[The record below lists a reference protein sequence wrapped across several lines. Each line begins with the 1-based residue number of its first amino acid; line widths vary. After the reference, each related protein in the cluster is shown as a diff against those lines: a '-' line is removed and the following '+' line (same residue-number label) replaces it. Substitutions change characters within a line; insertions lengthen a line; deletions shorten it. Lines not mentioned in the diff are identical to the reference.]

1 MALKTHKVFY
11 ILLITLCVTRAQLIE
26 DYESSSESNQAQ
38 QLPLTIKQQPQSQI
52 AIKGNRV
59 TFKCDFE
66 ASSAASNDVDA
77 TTATTLP
84 RQMQSTQAQTID
96 YSIIKVSW
104 LHNSR
109 PVEATS
115 SNEQSSLSTLNA
127 NKYVLDRNSL
137 VILSFEPHT
146 HNGQYRCMINNTMF
160 SPPLIMLSEPADL
173 SAASMSEFQVEHS
186 SELVSNLE
194 MSEGNVAIIGC
205 KLPQSNPPA
214 VPIFYLNDNVLVTE
228 VMDANAVDNREN
240 SFNRYKV
247 FPSGNLQIS
256 NVRHKDTGVY
266 KCAARNPITNEI
278 KASTRRVH
286 LKVNEPFGTKLPDII
301 YAPVDTNRV
310 RVGGN
315 LTLECVANGAPVPL
329 VSWEK
334 FGGTLPPEKRSAQI
348 YGNLILTNVQL
359 EDKGT
364 YVCRAENG
372 PGQATFK
379 TAMVD
384 VFESPS
390 TIGQE
395 IAPTSYTAKNGQTV
409 QLKCPIK
416 SRPRADIQWFYQGR
430 LLTSNQLQRI
440 QTVGD
445 QSLLTLKKFH
455 SSTSTGIYQ
464 CYAQNEYGF
473 KQVNLLI
480 IPFDVKSSSN
490 SNANNTPK
498 RPVIIMGPQ
507 NTTIYE
513 GQSVVLL
520 CVTGGENA
528 AAAAAAS
535 SSTQI
540 NWLQNDLII
549 EPTLMRRFEI
559 NQLLGN
565 LRIVSIQKS
574 DAGIY
579 KCIASNEFGMS
590 TAEAHVQVKSTTEVG
605 GVDEVPVVTNKK
617 EEDLIAKQLPQASRP
632 IIQQIGHDKILLK
645 WNVGAN
651 NLNTANNNI
660 AYFKVE
666 YKTNKQQQ
674 QIPGIQPNTWL
685 TIDEQIDSKKREYIL
700 TDLSKHDTYRFRIT
714 TFFLNGEL
722 NHSHQSTR
730 FKLESTWTD
739 LVLPLT
745 TKPASA
751 NFEIK
756 LSQIQVQITQIWA
769 IAASSLGL
777 KWNVFLLEQKETSL
791 NSVNLILSKING
803 FYVYYRKLSPS
814 QSNQVINVPLYN
826 YTRLN
831 IPISSDAKQKQL
843 IETHMIANLEPE
855 TQYEIKM
862 TCYNLNGDLC
872 SFSNTVTGL
881 TLSGGSTPSQRASEI
896 IRVTNSN
903 SNLNNIE
910 QAVLLKTKQN
920 EILFM
925 ILGIVLGILTLLLII
940 FVLMCLMRHRQ
951 HKRLLA
957 QLQNT
962 SQKLASSSCP
972 TLIYE
977 DSLRH
982 HSQTNTNHHSQ
993 TQQRLNLHH
1002 YNQNGGMGSIGGN
1015 DSNSTN
1021 SQSMSTTT
1029 SSMTTPPALNSA
1041 QTQSDQQ
1048 ISHVLLLN
1056 GNTVSASSLQPA
1068 PPIPNA
1074 PPPSIF
1080 PPNNTSTLNRMNINL
1095 NPLNT
1100 YLENSN
1106 SRFINPLMSPSKQNQ
1121 NQENFYHTLTTLGNL
1136 PTQTAP
1142 TQASNDFC
1150 NEAAAA
1156 AMFADYNNATL
1167 NIRAQIMLKQQ
1178 QQQQQIQLM
1187 NTLLKQQQHFNNM
1200 NTLEKNNSSSKSGK
1214 SPSTSS
1220 MRRKNLLNSSKK
1232 SKKSLKKHDSNL
1244 SDKNVNS
1251 SSINS
1256 NLDDNNLLQQT
1267 KNYYLLPN
1275 MRTQQQQQQNNN
1287 SNNIYNDVSFLT
1299 LEAALNQGNR
1309 PLFNS
1314 ANNALGNFYLLNQPQ
1329 ASHLLQHHPVYN
1341 SSISTFSPNHL
1352 IQQQPLLMSPSKI
1365 ASQQNAQNAGD
1376 VNIFDTKN
1384 TQLIDSNP
1392 CTTATNNN
1400 SNNKEISIYES
1411 SDMDINPSEQD
1422 PMLVNNNNN
1431 NSNHYASSGLLL
1443 TKNVNVNKKQYSEKE
1458 NNLDEQRQL
1467 I

>member
-1 MALKTHKVFY
+1 MMKHFFKFVT
-11 ILLITLCVTRAQLIE
+11 ILLISRAIQAQID
-26 DYESSSESNQAQ
+26 DYESTETHSIQAQ
-38 QLPLTIKQQPQSQI
+38 QLPLTIKQHPQSQI

-66 ASSAASNDVDA
+66 AAASSNDPD
-77 TTATTLP
+77 THI
-84 RQMQSTQAQTID
+84 QSTKTQTID
-96 YSIIKVSW
+96 YSLIKVSW
-104 LHNSR
+104 LHDSR
-109 PVEATS
+109 LVEATS
-115 SNEQSSLSTLNA
+115 SNEPSSPLMATLNV
-127 NKYVLDRNSL
+127 NQYVIDHNSL
-137 VILSFEPHT
+137 VILAYEPHK
-146 HNGQYRCMINNTMF
+146 HNGQYRCMLNNTMF
-160 SPPLIMLSEPADL
+160 SPPLILLSEPASL
-173 SAASMSEFQVEHS
+173 STATINEFQVDA
-186 SELVSNLE
+186 SESLTSLE
-194 MSEGNVAIIGC
+194 MSEGNVAIISC

-214 VPIFYLNDNVLVTE
+214 VPIFYLNDNLLATE
-228 VMDANAVDNREN
+228 MMGVKENAFN
-240 SFNRYKV
+240 NRYKV
-247 FPSGNLQIS
+247 FQSGNLQIA

-266 KCAARNPITNEI
+266 KCGARNSVTNEI
-278 KASTRRVH
+278 KVSPKRVH
-286 LKVNEPFGTKLPDII
+286 LKVYEPFGTKLPDII
-301 YAPVDTNRV
+301 LTPQDTNRV

-334 FGGTLPPEKRSAQI
+334 FGGTLPEKRSIQI
-348 YGNLILTNVQL
+348 YGNLILTNIQL

-384 VFESPS
+384 VFESP
-390 TIGQE
+390 T
-395 IAPTSYTAKNGQTV
+395 TSSADTTYTAKNGQTV

-416 SRPRADIQWFYQGR
+416 SRPRADTQWFYQGR
-430 LLTSNQLQRI
+430 LLASNQMQRI

-445 QSLLTLKKFH
+445 MSILTLKKFH

-473 KQVNLLI
+473 KQVNLLL
-480 IPFDVKSSSN
+480 IPFESKSGN
-490 SNANNTPK
+490 SVGAENTPK

-520 CVTGGENA
+520 CVTGESS
-528 AAAAAAS
+528 S

-574 DAGIY
+574 DAGVY
-579 KCIASNEFGMS
+579 KCIASNEYGMS
-590 TAEAHVQVKSTTEVG
+590 TAEAFVQVKSTENEV
-605 GVDEVPVVTNKK
+605 TTKK
-617 EEDLIAKQLPQASRP
+617 DDDIIVKQLAQASRP
-632 IIQQIGHDKILLK
+632 TIQQIGHDKILLK
-645 WNVGAN
+645 WHLTNEN
-651 NLNTANNNI
+651 NNNNI
-660 AYFKVE
+660 GYFKVE

-674 QIPGIQPNTWL
+674 QLPGIQPNTWL

-700 TDLSKHDTYRFRIT
+700 TDLSKLETYRFRIT

-739 LVLPLT
+739 LMLT
-745 TKPASA
+745 TAKMVE
-751 NFEIK
+751 NVEIK

-777 KWNVFLLEQKETSL
+777 KWNAFLLEQQDASL
-791 NSVNLILSKING
+791 NSVHLILSKING
-803 FYVYYRKLSPS
+803 FYVYYRKLNSS
-814 QSNQVINVPLYN
+814 QSNNQQVNVPLYN

-831 IPISSDAKQKQL
+831 LPISGTNQKL

-855 TQYEIKM
+855 STYEIKM
-862 TCYNLNGDLC
+862 TCYNLKGDLC
-872 SFSNTVTGL
+872 SFSNAVTGL
-881 TLSGGSTPSQRASEI
+881 TLSVNSTPQPTSEVI
-896 IRVTNSN
+896 SLNGINLTPSTN
-903 SNLNNIE
+903 NLNNIE

-925 ILGIVLGILTLLLII
+925 VLGIVLGILILLLII

-982 HSQTNTNHHSQ
+982 QAATNHHSQ

-1002 YNQNGGMGSIGGN
+1002 YNQNSLGGN

-1029 SSMTTPPALNSA
+1029 SSMTTPPAMNSA
-1041 QTQSDQQ
+1041 QTNSDINNSQQ
-1048 ISHVLLLN
+1048 MSHVLLLN
-1056 GNTVSASSLQPA
+1056 GNTISTSSIPPA

-1074 PPPSIF
+1074 PPPQIF
-1080 PPNNTSTLNRMNINL
+1080 PNTNTSTLNRMNINL
-1095 NPLNT
+1095 NPLNSF
-1100 YLENSN
+1100 LENATNSN
-1106 SRFINPLMSPSKQNQ
+1106 RFNPLMSPSKPNQ
-1121 NQENFYHTLTTLGNL
+1121 GQENFYHTLTTLGNL
-1136 PTQTAP
+1136 PSS
-1142 TQASNDFC
+1142 ASSQINNDFS

-1156 AMFADYNNATL
+1156 MYADYNNATL
-1167 NIRAQIMLKQQ
+1167 SIRAQIMLKQQ
-1178 QQQQQIQLM
+1178 QQQQQHIQLM

-1200 NTLEKNNSSSKSGK
+1200 NTLEKNKSSSSSKSAK
-1214 SPSTSS
+1214 SPSSSS

-1232 SKKSLKKHDSNL
+1232 SKKSFKKHDSNL
-1244 SDKNVNS
+1244 SDKHVNS
-1251 SSINS
+1251 SNS
-1256 NLDDNNLLQQT
+1256 LNANANLDENTLLQQQP

-1275 MRTQQQQQQNNN
+1275 IRTQP
-1287 SNNIYNDVSFLT
+1287 NNIYNDVNFLT
-1299 LEAALNQGNR
+1299 IEAALNQNNI
-1309 PLFNS
+1309 PIFNNI
-1314 ANNALGNFYLLNQPQ
+1314 NNNNGLGNFYLLNQQ
-1329 ASHLLQHHPVYN
+1329 QTSHLLQQHPVYN

-1352 IQQQPLLMSPSKI
+1352 IQQQPPLLMSPSKI
-1365 ASQQNAQNAGD
+1365 VNQQTVQNNNDSAML
-1376 VNIFDTKN
+1376 VNIFETKN
-1384 TQLIDSNP
+1384 NQIPETNLASANKDS
-1392 CTTATNNN
+1392 
-1400 SNNKEISIYES
+1400 SIYES
-1411 SDMDINPSEQD
+1411 SDMDASEQD
-1422 PMLVNNNNN
+1422 PMLVNKI
-1431 NSNHYASSGLLL
+1431 STHYASSGLLL
-1443 TKNVNVNKKQYSEKE
+1443 TKGASINKKQYSDKV
-1458 NNLDEQRQL
+1458 NHLDEQRQL